1 MLYHTI
7 CRIICHIFILLDR
20 LLVRGHAGSEHPLSQ
35 TIKRKTLRVGVPT
48 QFETLFVTL
57 GVGAPT

>member
-1 MLYHTI
+1 ML
-7 CRIICHIFILLDR
+7 RAIFNYDQMAERRFDGLNI
-20 LLVRGHAGSEHPLSQ
+20 
-35 TIKRKTLRVGVPT
+35 IKRKTLRVGVPT